1 MDEIKQ
7 KYLDECLDDIKGLFE
22 NYMQLVADLSRM
34 GSNEVIE
41 LDIDEPL
48 IKIMEGIG
56 AILNRF
62 YDIKIKKIKE
72 KREQNGAVSGIINEE
87 GERKW
92 LNI

>member
-87 GERKW
+87 GERK
-92 LNI
+92 

>member
-1 MDEIKQ
+1 MDEIEQ
-7 KYLDECLDDIKGLFE
+7 KCIDDIKGLFE
-22 NYMQLVADLSRM
+22 DYTQLVADLSKM

-41 LDIDEPL
+41 LDIKESL

-56 AILNRF
+56 TILNRF
-62 YDIKIKKIKE
+62 YDIEIKKIKE
-72 KREQNGAVSGIINEE
+72 EREQNGAVSGIINKE

>member
-1 MDEIKQ
+1 MDEIIQ
-7 KYLDECLDDIKGLFE
+7 KCLDDIKGLFE
-22 NYMQLVADLSRM
+22 NYTQLVADLSKM

-41 LDIDEPL
+41 LDIKESL

-56 AILNRF
+56 TILNRF
-62 YDIKIKKIKE
+62 YDIEIKKIKE
-72 KREQNGAVSGIINEE
+72 EREQNGAVSGIINEE

>member
-1 MDEIKQ
+1 MDEIEQ
-7 KYLDECLDDIKGLFE
+7 KCIDDIKGLFE
-22 NYMQLVADLSRM
+22 NYTQLVADLSKM

-41 LDIDEPL
+41 LDIKESL

-56 AILNRF
+56 TILNRF
-62 YDIKIKKIKE
+62 YDIEIKKIKE
-72 KREQNGAVSGIINEE
+72 EREQNGAVSGIINKE